1 MADWRADSLSRGGRY
16 NARPASGAGQ
26 LAMQTGDPSTLLT
39 QWRDG
44 SRAAL
49 DELFPLVYE
58 DLRRRAHLQLR
69 GERDGHTLTTTALV
83 HETYLKL
90 IDVTRVR
97 VQDRAHFLALAAT
110 AMRRVLV
117 DYARKHRAHKR
128 SPGGEDVVP
137 LNFTEP
143 ATVASNRAS
152 EIIEL
157 DEALERLSVL
167 NKRLAVTVEMRFFG
181 GMTVEETAEVLGLAP
196 STVKLDWQK
205 ARAWL
210 FRELKAR

>member
-1 MADWRADSLSRGGRY
+1 
-16 NARPASGAGQ
+16 
-26 LAMQTGDPSTLLT
+26 MQTGDPSTLLT
-39 QWRDG
+39 KWRDG

-49 DELFPLVYE
+49 DELFTLVYQ
-58 DLRRRAHLQLR
+58 DLRRRAHLQLL

-117 DYARKHRAHKR
+117 DYARKHRAQKR
-128 SPGGEDVVP
+128 SPGGEASLD
-137 LNFTEP
+137 FTEP
-143 ATVASNRAS
+143 ATVAADRAN
-152 EIIEL
+152 EILEL
-157 DEALERLSVL
+157 DEALEKLAVL
-167 NKRLAVTVEMRFFG
+167 NSRLAVTVEMRFFG
-181 GMTVEETAEVLGLAP
+181 GMTVEETAEVLNLAT

-210 FRELKAR
+210 FRELKTR

>member
-1 MADWRADSLSRGGRY
+1 
-16 NARPASGAGQ
+16 
-26 LAMQTGDPSTLLT
+26 MQAADPSTLLT
-39 QWRDG
+39 QRRDG

-49 DELFPLVYE
+49 DELFPLVYQ
-58 DLRRRAHLQLR
+58 DLRRRAHLQLL

-117 DYARKHRAHKR
+117 DYARKHRAQKR
-128 SPGGEDVVP
+128 SPGGDDVVP

-143 ATVASNRAS
+143 AAVAADRAN
-152 EIIEL
+152 EILEL
-157 DEALERLSVL
+157 DEALERLSAL
-167 NKRLAVTVEMRFFG
+167 NSRLAVTVEMRFFG
-181 GMTVEETAEVLGLAP
+181 GMTVEETAEVLDLAP

-210 FRELKAR
+210 FRELKKR